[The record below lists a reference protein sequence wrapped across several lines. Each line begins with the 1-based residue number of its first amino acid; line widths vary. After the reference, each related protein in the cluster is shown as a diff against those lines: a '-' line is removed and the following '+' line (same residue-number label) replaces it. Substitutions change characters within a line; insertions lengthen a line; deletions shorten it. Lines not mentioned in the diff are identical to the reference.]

1 MPGSATNKTLEVF
14 VPSERARL
22 AGCWQKARCCLV
34 LKRILNP
41 IGIFSLNKTSQMESS
56 ASKNQTEQHR
66 NSSRASEE
74 AENDT
79 PDPGEASKAHRASK
93 GVGFEHKGTF
103 LLVTLLFSSKKRS
116 TVVA

>member
-1 MPGSATNKTLEVF
+1 
-14 VPSERARL
+14 
-22 AGCWQKARCCLV
+22 
-34 LKRILNP
+34 
-41 IGIFSLNKTSQMESS
+41 MESS

-116 TVVA
+116 TVVAWQENKTVLPEGTIMSSQISPH